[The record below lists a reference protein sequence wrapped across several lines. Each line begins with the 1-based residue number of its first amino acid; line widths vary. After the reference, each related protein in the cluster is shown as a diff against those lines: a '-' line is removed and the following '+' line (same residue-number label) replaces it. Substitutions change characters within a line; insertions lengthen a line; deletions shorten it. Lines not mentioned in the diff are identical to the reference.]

1 MKMRRMKSR
10 RYITIAKK
18 KIDDDMMNLPK
29 SLHGEDM
36 SSTNGMMTMTLIRS
50 P

>member
-1 MKMRRMKSR
+1 MKMRGMKLR
-10 RYITIAKK
+10 RKITVWK

-36 SSTNGMMTMTLIRS
+36 LPKNWMMNMTLTRS